1 MRGSHC
7 SHSPRLPDEVWF
19 IVLNMVVNGDD
30 TRRSFADRTRLELT
44 CKAFAQRS
52 VFYRRIMEFHATPS
66 RFVDSFFRKLT
77 VDASKLYYLALK
89 DCVLTTRDQLALS
102 SCAWSISH
110 LFVQNCNFDD
120 YYLSLFLSKLDLTAY
135 IDFQFHIFENF
146 GPCASYEF
154 ARLLMKFH
162 VAKAEDVEVVEV
174 SLRVRWQTKL
184 VDETHANHRRGWD
197 YIHAAMR
204 ELSLA
209 CAGRR
214 EARIR
219 SRIDIGTERNPL
231 CLSYFHKIPMFV
243 AWNEYSSEMYNS
255 PCLRFE
261 NANRLADLA
270 SPARLSVDH
279 GSAV

>member
-1 MRGSHC
+1 MKKK
-7 SHSPRLPDEVWF
+7 LPDRFDQVYIQTYEGENDGLPPHHDNRADLEEL
-19 IVLNMVVNGDD
+19 IVGVTITGTSD
-30 TRRSFADRTRLELT
+30 
-44 CKAFAQRS
+44 
-52 VFYRRIMEFHATPS
+52 
-66 RFVDSFFRKLT
+66 FFLGMDPLT